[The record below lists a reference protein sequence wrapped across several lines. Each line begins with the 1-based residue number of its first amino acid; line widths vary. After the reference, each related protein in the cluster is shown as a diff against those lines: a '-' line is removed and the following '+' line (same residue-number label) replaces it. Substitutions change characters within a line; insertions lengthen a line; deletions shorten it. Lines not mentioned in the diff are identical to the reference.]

1 MIDELVRKSR
11 SFRSFDHTRKISEE
25 LLVSYI
31 ETLRFTPS
39 SINLQALKYC
49 LITSKE
55 DTGFVRSQVRFAG
68 LLENYNGPDEDN
80 SPSAYVVICQDTEIH
95 SSETVFLRDV
105 GVVAQTFALRAI
117 EDGIGCCMIGSFNK
131 EKVAE
136 YLNLKDSIKPN
147 LILALGYPNEKI
159 ILEDAKDS
167 VAYYRD
173 ENNIHHVPKRTVKE
187 LIIKGER

>member
-11 SFRSFDHTRKISEE
+11 SFRSFDHSKKISEQ

-49 LITSKE
+49 LITSEE
-55 DTGFVRSQVRFAG
+55 DTGFVRSYVKFAG
-68 LLENYNGPDEDN
+68 LLENYNGPDGNN
-80 SPSAYVVICQDTEIH
+80 SPVAYLVICQDTDIH
-95 SSETVFLRDV
+95 ESETLFLRDV

-117 EDGIGCCMIGSFNK
+117 EDGIGCCMIGSFNR

-136 YLNLKDSIKPN
+136 YLKLKDNIKPN
-147 LILALGYPNEKI
+147 LILALGYPNEGI
-159 ILEDAKDS
+159 ILEDAVDS

-173 ENNIHHVPKRTVKE
+173 ENNVHHVPKRTIKE
-187 LIIKGER
+187 LIIKGEK